1 MIISENAYIWNMI
14 AIITGDIIKSQNT
27 ESEVWLPK
35 LRELL
40 GSWSATPE
48 TWEIYRGD
56 EFQLKC
62 SVDEVFAKSLMIKSL
77 IKGFENLDVRLAV
90 GIGNEVFMS
99 EKITESNGSA
109 YVNSGRLLNDIKTEG
124 RTLAIRTDNE
134 NVNRDLNILFKWAS
148 IDFDSWTVA
157 TAEIIHRMLTQ
168 KDLTQDQLA
177 KDLTISQSSVSQRMK
192 RANYELIQETD
203 MFFRKKIAE
212 L

>member
-1 MIISENAYIWNMI
+1 MIISENAYICSMI
-14 AIITGDIIKSQNT
+14 AVITGDIIKSQHT
-27 ESEVWLPK
+27 ESEVWLPE
-35 LRELL
+35 LRNLL
-40 GSWSATPE
+40 GSWSASQE

-62 SVDEVFAKSLMIKSL
+62 SVDAVFAKSLMIKSL

-109 YVNSGRLLNDIKTEG
+109 YVNSGRLLTDIKADG
-124 RTLAIRTDNE
+124 RSLAIRTENE

-148 IDFDSWTVA
+148 IDYDSWTVA

-168 KDLTQDQLA
+168 TELTQDQLA
-177 KDLTISQSSVSQRMK
+177 KDLNLSQSSVSQRLK

-203 MFFRKKIAE
+203 LFFRKKIAE

>member
-77 IKGFENLDVRLAV
+77 IKSFENLDVRLAV